1 MALIY
6 WASMLVAMGVA
17 TGAELIRS
25 HQEGGVL
32 VPEAAVVAD
41 GDGSCVLEWVD

>member
-6 WASMLVAMGVA
+6 WASMGVA
-17 TGAELIRS
+17 IGAELIRS

-32 VPEAAVVAD
+32 VPEAAVVA
-41 GDGSCVLEWVD
+41 EW